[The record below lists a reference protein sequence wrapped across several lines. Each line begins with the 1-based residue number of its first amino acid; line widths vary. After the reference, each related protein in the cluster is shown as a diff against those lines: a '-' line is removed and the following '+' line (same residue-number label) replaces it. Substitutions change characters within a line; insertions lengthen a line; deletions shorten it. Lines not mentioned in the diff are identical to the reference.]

1 MAQVKVDSVVM
12 RDKAKTIETQA
23 NTIRSQYDDM
33 LREVNSMASK
43 MSGTTIETAKN
54 EFAAM
59 KTRFDTI
66 VEDMKKYSAFL
77 SNAADHYEEVEWINT
92 QRAQEQG

>member
-12 RDKAKTIETQA
+12 KEKAKTIETQA
-23 NTIRSQYDDM
+23 NTIGSRYAEM
-33 LREVNSMASK
+33 LKEVNSMAGK
-43 MSGTTIETAKN
+43 MSGTTIETAKT

-59 KTRFDTI
+59 KTRFTTI
-66 VEDMKKYSAFL
+66 VEDMKKYSTFL
-77 SNAADHYEEVEWINT
+77 STAADNYEEVEWKNT